1 MSDYIKDSTP
11 ILKELIYNETTVVEV
26 QNNRKKGNLAITKID
41 ALTKEKINASFI
53 LKDSN
58 GRYVTSTNTN
68 SPYICNANGFTTNRS
83 NATVFKTSNGVLE
96 INKLPTE
103 SYELEEVSTDT
114 NYVLDSNKTT
124 LDVNYNKTTNITVTN
139 DHQLGN
145 LIINKVDKEFNDIKV
160 SDAKFILYNQELQ
173 QYVCGTSERIS
184 YTSDINNATIFKSD
198 KNGIVDIKGL
208 RTEKYTITEVG
219 CDNSNYVFD
228 SSAKNTTEVNI
239 VYEKTQKETYT
250 TITNQHKKGNIRVI
264 KFNKDNFNEKI
275 GAVKFILF
283 NEELQQYV
291 YADYNESM
299 YNYSTFVENKNR
311 ATVFST
317 NANGIIEVKGLR
329 TGDYKLIEV
338 ESNEFYKLGD
348 PFSITVEEKK
358 EGVFQ
363 YVSVSNELY
372 KEPIIIHKV
381 DELDNRIPVAGA
393 KFEILDR
400 NQKVL
405 ETVITDEKGY
415 ATTSEYAVRDNETLY
430 IREIE
435 TNKYYIL
442 DGKLI
447 EITLTKGEKTVEK
460 TITNKPIMKK
470 IKIIKVDKD
479 NKEYKIAGARFNII
493 NQFGEIVDTVTTDEN
508 GIAITKELRAGQT
521 YKAVEIKTNEKF
533 TLDEENNT
541 AEITLNLEDKQDIL
555 DVTIENEAKKG
566 QIKVIKID
574 KDNNEYKIA
583 GVTFEIKDEDG
594 NIVDTIVT
602 NENGEAIS
610 KELPI
615 YKNYIVYES
624 KTLDNYILNETPQT
638 VTLTENEITN
648 ITFENELRKGQIKV
662 IKVDKDN
669 NEIKLKDVEFNI
681 YDEDSNLVD
690 TIITDERGEAISKK
704 LRIDK
709 QYKIVESKTLSNYVL
724 NDTPQIV
731 TLKENEITNI
741 IFENELIKGCI
752 KITKISSNNNKYTAD
767 DKGTTLSDAK
777 FGIYDENNN
786 LVDTIITDENGIA
799 ISKELIKGIYYIK
812 ELESPNYY
820 VLNDFVHCIEI
831 VNNKEIIDVTVEND
845 SVDIDIEVEKRGFK
859 ETQSNDTIYYDFSN
873 IHNKS
878 NIALDNFTWSDKLPI
893 NALRANRIYTGTWN
907 EDLNYSIWYKTNL
920 SDDYIML
927 KDGLSTLVNN
937 EVKFT
942 DVKLKEGEIIT
953 DFEFRFGIVKAD
965 FREIEQPRLYCD
977 MLDNLSNGFVFVN
990 HTKVHGNY
998 MDIYVEDED
1007 SWTTITY
1014 NKEIQ
1019 LEKLPKTGM

>member
-1 MSDYIKDSTP
+1 MSDYIKDKTP

-26 QNNRKKGNLAITKID
+26 KNNRKKGNLAITKID
-41 ALTKEKINASFI
+41 TLTKEKINASFI

-68 SPYICNANGFTTNRS
+68 CPYICNANGFTTNRN
-83 NATVFKTSNGVLE
+83 NATVFKTSNGILE

-103 SYELEEVSTDT
+103 SYELEEVSTDN

-160 SDAKFILYNQELQ
+160 SNAKFILYNQELQ

-184 YTSDINNATIFKSD
+184 YTSDRNDATIFKSD

-208 RTEKYTITEVG
+208 RTGKYTITEVG

-228 SSAKNTTEVNI
+228 SSAKNTTEVNV
-239 VYEKTQKETYT
+239 VYEKTQKETYS

-264 KFNKDNFNEKI
+264 KFNKDNFNEKL

-291 YADYNESM
+291 YADYNNSM

-348 PFSITVEEKK
+348 PFSITIEEKK

-363 YVSVSNELY
+363 YISVSNELY

-381 DELDNRIPVAGA
+381 DELDNRIPVAGV
-393 KFEILDR
+393 KFEILDK
-400 NQKVL
+400 NQRVL

-447 EITLTKGEKTVEK
+447 EITLTKGEKAVEK

-479 NKEYKIAGARFNII
+479 NKEYKIAGVTFNII

-521 YKAVEIKTNEKF
+521 YKAVEIETNEMF

-541 AEITLNLEDKQDIL
+541 TEITLNLEENQDIL

-566 QIKVIKID
+566 QIKVIKVD

-602 NENGEAIS
+602 DSNGEAIS

-615 YKNYIVYES
+615 YKNYLVYES
-624 KTLDNYILNETPQT
+624 KTLDNYI
-638 VTLTENEITN
+638 
-648 ITFENELRKGQIKV
+648 
-662 IKVDKDN
+662 
-669 NEIKLKDVEFNI
+669 
-681 YDEDSNLVD
+681 
-690 TIITDERGEAISKK
+690 
-704 LRIDK
+704 
-709 QYKIVESKTLSNYVL
+709 L

-731 TLKENEITNI
+731 TLKENEITDI
-741 IFENELIKGCI
+741 TFENELIKGCI

-767 DKGTTLSDAK
+767 DEGTTLADAK

-831 VNNKEIIDVTVEND
+831 VNNKDIIDVTIEND

-878 NIALDNFTWSDKLPI
+878 NISLDNFTWSDKLPI

-937 EVKFT
+937 EIKFT
-942 DVKLKEGEIIT
+942 DEKLKEGEIIT
-953 DFEFRFGIVKAD
+953 DFEFRFGTVKAD
-965 FREIEQPRLYCD
+965 FKEIEQPRLYCD
-977 MLDNLSNGFVFVN
+977 MLDNLPNGFVFVN